1 MRFYRVLLSLL
12 IGALVIVPPAVSAQD
27 ATPAADDI
35 EIAYV
40 VHVLNDF
47 TSVIQKGAEDAG
59 RDLGV
64 TVEFTGSAAPQ
75 SDVQIPIFE
84 SFVQKGVDGIAV
96 IPNPGDVWVTPINQA
111 MEAGIPVVTVNITS
125 PDSMSPL
132 WIGPDQVTNGR
143 ALAEKLKEALTGA
156 GKSEGL
162 IVLGSCGP
170 GVSTVE
176 ERIAGFREGMADTA
190 FELSQ
195 AYDVTG
201 ENTSNYS
208 AWESLATANP
218 DAVAMVGFCS
228 VDVPNMA
235 PVKQR
240 AGGEWIIAGWDL
252 NVPTLDAIRD
262 GSAVATI
269 GDQPYFAGYMA
280 VLALVQHLRD
290 GKPMATGWLQIPSEV
305 VTAENV
311 DTVYGRESDPEQMT
325 AYYAEYIPEVVPNLD
340 IQAEIRG
347 PIPGSEEAGTP
358 TP

>member
-1 MRFYRVLLSLL
+1 
-12 IGALVIVPPAVSAQD
+12 
-27 ATPAADDI
+27 
-35 EIAYV
+35 
-40 VHVLNDF
+40 
-47 TSVIQKGAEDAG
+47 
-59 RDLGV
+59 
-64 TVEFTGSAAPQ
+64 
-75 SDVQIPIFE
+75 
-84 SFVQKGVDGIAV
+84 
-96 IPNPGDVWVTPINQA
+96 
-111 MEAGIPVVTVNITS
+111 
-125 PDSMSPL
+125 
-132 WIGPDQVTNGR
+132 
-143 ALAEKLKEALTGA
+143 
-156 GKSEGL
+156 
-162 IVLGSCGP
+162 
-170 GVSTVE
+170 VE

-340 IQAEIRG
+340 IQAVIRG

>member
-1 MRFYRVLLSLL
+1 MSRALLCLLMTVLVL
-12 IGALVIVPPAVSAQD
+12 VPPTASARQ
-27 ATPAADDI
+27 ATPPAADEID
-35 EIAYV
+35 IAYV

-64 TVEFTGSAAPQ
+64 KVEFTGSAAPQ

-96 IPNPGDVWVTPINQA
+96 IPNPGDVWVNPINEA
-111 MEAGIPVVTVNITS
+111 IDAGIPVVTVNITS
-125 PDSMSPL
+125 PESKSPL

-143 ALAEKLKEALTGA
+143 ALAEKLKEALTAA
-156 GKSEGL
+156 GKSDGL

-176 ERIAGFREGMADTA
+176 ERIAGFRAAMADTS

-235 PVKQR
+235 PVKTR

-252 NVPTLDAIRD
+252 NVPTLDAIKA
-262 GSAVATI
+262 GTAVATI

-280 VLALVQHLRD
+280 VVALVQAIRD
-290 GKPMATGWLQIPSEV
+290 GKPVVSGWLQIPSEV

-311 DTVYGRESDPEQMT
+311 DTVYGREADPAQMT
-325 AYYAEYIPEVVPNLD
+325 AYYKEYIPRVVPNLD
-340 IQAEIRG
+340 IQAVIRG
-347 PIPGSEEAGTP
+347 PIPGSEAAGTP
-358 TP
+358 SP

>member
-1 MRFYRVLLSLL
+1 
-12 IGALVIVPPAVSAQD
+12 
-27 ATPAADDI
+27 
-35 EIAYV
+35 
-40 VHVLNDF
+40 
-47 TSVIQKGAEDAG
+47 
-59 RDLGV
+59 
-64 TVEFTGSAAPQ
+64 
-75 SDVQIPIFE
+75 
-84 SFVQKGVDGIAV
+84 
-96 IPNPGDVWVTPINQA
+96 
-111 MEAGIPVVTVNITS
+111 
-125 PDSMSPL
+125 MSPL

-143 ALAEKLKEALTGA
+143 ALAEKLKEALTEA

-269 GDQPYFAGYMA
+269 GDQPYYAGYMA

-290 GKPMATGWLQIPSEV
+290 GTPMATGWLQIPSEV

-311 DTVYGRESDPEQMT
+311 DTVYGREADPEQMT

-340 IQAEIRG
+340 IQAVIRG

>member
-1 MRFYRVLLSLL
+1 MSLL
-12 IGALVIVPPAVSAQD
+12 VAAAVMIPPLANAQE
-27 ATPAADDI
+27 ATPAADETI

-47 TSVIQKGAEDAG
+47 TAVIQKGAEDAG

-64 TVEFTGSAAPQ
+64 SVEFTGSAAPQ

-96 IPNPGDVWVTPINQA
+96 IPNPGDVWVNPINQA

-125 PDSMSPL
+125 PESQSPL
-132 WIGPDQVTNGR
+132 WIGPDQITNGL
-143 ALAEKLKEALTGA
+143 ALAEELKAALAEA
-156 GKSEGL
+156 GKTEGL

-176 ERIAGFREGMADTA
+176 ERIVGFREGMADTA
-190 FELSQ
+190 FELSE

-252 NVPTLDAIRD
+252 NVPTLDAIRE

-280 VLALVQHLRD
+280 VVALAQAAREGTPL
-290 GKPMATGWLQIPSEV
+290 PSGWLQIPSEV

-311 DTVYGRESDPEQMT
+311 DTVYGREADPEQMT
-325 AYYAEYIPEVVPNLD
+325 AFYAEYIPEAVPDLD
-340 IQAEIRG
+340 IEAVIRG
-347 PIPGSEEAGTP
+347 PIPGSEDAGTP